1 MWFLLLSFQALAQSD
16 LELERIR
23 KLEKET
29 RTNDYLST
37 EEDFE
42 RRPSPPK
49 HRPPYRKVTLKQIL
63 SSGTEHGHVMAGRN
77 LVRISD
83 NQPLKL
89 TESFF
94 GKFYKLE
101 DEFGFRYIQSN
112 DGSCLYKIKTS
123 HFNSVEED
131 LALYEPPLKY
141 TPAPTHITRADYDKE
156 FKVLPE
162 ATFLAGF
169 VQGNYM
175 RDLFNDEKART
186 GVTTQYGAHF
196 ATEWKLPVK
205 VGAVVH
211 YEKSSYALQG
221 GGRVVYSSPS
231 FGPQFKTKDFDFL
244 GYNLRLQTQIRVS
257 PFANASAVTQT
268 GNTSFKFNSTDWLLS
283 AEYPLKNTWG
293 HFVVGLYVQTQWLN
307 LKEQSEIVS
316 IKASNQVNRSAGL
329 SVAQVFE

>member
-16 LELERIR
+16 WELESIR
-23 KLEKET
+23 KLEQKARANE
-29 RTNDYLST
+29 YFST
-37 EEDFE
+37 EEDFDK
-42 RRPSPPK
+42 RPIPPK
-49 HRPPYRKVTLKQIL
+49 HRPPYRKVHFRDIL
-63 SSGTEHGHVMAGRN
+63 TSGTEHGHVMAGKT

-83 NQPLKL
+83 NQPLEL
-89 TESFF
+89 TESFY

-123 HFNSVEED
+123 HFNSVEQE

-141 TPAPTHITRADYDKE
+141 TPAPTNIARAEYDKE
-156 FKVLPE
+156 FKILPE

-196 ATEWKLPVK
+196 ATDWKLPLK

-221 GGRVVYSSPS
+221 GGRLLYSSPS
-231 FGPQFKTKDFDFL
+231 FGPQFKTKDFDFF
-244 GYNLRLQTQIRVS
+244 GHDLRLQTHIRVS
-257 PFANASAVTQT
+257 PFATASAVTQN
-268 GNTSFKFNSTDWLLS
+268 GDTSFKFNSTDWLLA
-283 AEYPLKNTWG
+283 AECPLKNSWG
-293 HFVVGLYVQTQWLN
+293 HFVVGLFFQSQWLN

-316 IKASNQVNRSAGL
+316 VRASNQVNKSLGL